1 MTAQAIHYGTRRSA
15 TAAGDQMRVAGPRI
29 LPFIF
34 FVAAVVAVFFSM
46 IYLHIS
52 LDQTAFELD
61 RLGSEIRVEQ
71 SRQLDLRYD
80 LAGLQDPLRIATEAQ
95 RIGLVHPHERIA
107 LVVDRFATNS
117 QVSEPEVPVRAL
129 TGGGP

>member
-1 MTAQAIHYGTRRSA
+1 
-15 TAAGDQMRVAGPRI
+15 MRVAGPRI

-95 RIGLVHPHERIA
+95 RIGLVHPQERIA
-107 LVVDRFATNS
+107 LVVDRLATNS
-117 QVSEPEVPVRAL
+117 QVSEPESPVRAL

>member
-15 TAAGDQMRVAGPRI
+15 TATGDQMRVAGPRI

-95 RIGLVHPHERIA
+95 RIGLVHPQERIA
-107 LVVDRFATNS
+107 LVVDRLATNS
-117 QVSEPEVPVRAL
+117 QVSEPESPVRAL

>member
-1 MTAQAIHYGTRRSA
+1 MTAQALHYGTRRS
-15 TAAGDQMRVAGPRI
+15 TAATGDQMRVAGPRI

-95 RIGLVHPHERIA
+95 RIGLVHPQERIA
-107 LVVDRFATNS
+107 LVVDRLATNS
-117 QVSEPEVPVRAL
+117 QVSEPESPVRAL